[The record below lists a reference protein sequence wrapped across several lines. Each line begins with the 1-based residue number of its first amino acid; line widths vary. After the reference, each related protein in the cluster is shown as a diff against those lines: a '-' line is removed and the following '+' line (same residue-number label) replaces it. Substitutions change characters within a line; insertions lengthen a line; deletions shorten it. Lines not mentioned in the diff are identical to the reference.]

1 MWVFNTKN
9 FCSNLSIFGHK
20 FENMEQEKIEIL
32 FRTLQEQNFIS
43 LDSNYNE
50 FEAVVLDV
58 LPPGEPNEQSTRK
71 SQ

>member
-1 MWVFNTKN
+1 
-9 FCSNLSIFGHK
+9 
-20 FENMEQEKIEIL
+20 MEQEKIEIL